1 MPEKFTNIE
10 KNTGTT
16 QAQQEEDTNIK
27 FKGEYLK
34 VVAYKDYEFVS
45 EPHMVVILPY
55 LRDESMIILRH
66 EYIPTYQYFYKD
78 SQDYN
83 SITNFLTI
91 VTGTV
96 EQGETLENCVRRE
109 LYEETG
115 IVLSNMFQVELDKHL
130 FLSKGNVAQY
140 HTCLL
145 ELRYND
151 YKVTQPKSDGSES
164 ENKSKAIQISLGDLD
179 EIKTHDLITEYM
191 ITKFKLEYKLK

>member
-10 KNTGTT
+10 KTSGTT
-16 QAQQEEDTNIK
+16 EAKPDNNIK
-27 FKGEYLK
+27 FKGDYIK
-34 VVAYKDYEFVS
+34 IVNYKNYEIVS

-55 LRDESMIILRH
+55 LRDEGFILLRH

-78 SQDYN
+78 NLDYN
-83 SITNFLTI
+83 SITNFLT
-91 VTGTV
+91 VVSGTI
-96 EQGETLENCVRRE
+96 EKDETLENCVRRE

-115 IVLSNMFQVELDKHL
+115 IVLSNMYQIEMDKHL

-145 ELRYND
+145 EIRYND
-151 YKVTQPKSDGSES
+151 YKVVNPKSDGSES
-164 ENKSKAIQISLGDLD
+164 EALSKTIKISLGDLD
-179 EIKTHDLITEYM
+179 NIKTHDLITEYM

>member
-10 KNTGTT
+10 KSSGTT
-16 QAQQEEDTNIK
+16 KVEEQDTDVK
-27 FKGEYLK
+27 YKGEYLK
-34 VVAYKDYEFVS
+34 VVGYKNYEFVS

-55 LRDESMIILRH
+55 LRDEGFILLRH
-66 EYIPTYQYFYKD
+66 EYVPTYQYFYKD
-78 SQDYN
+78 SIDYKT
-83 SITNFLTI
+83 ITNFLTV

-96 EQGETLENCVRRE
+96 EKDESLSNCVRRE

-115 IVLSNMFQVELDKHL
+115 IVLSNLYQIEIDKHL
-130 FLSKGNVAQY
+130 FLSKGNVSQY
-140 HTCLL
+140 HICLL

-151 YKVTQPKSDGSES
+151 YKLVNPKSDGSME
-164 ENKSKAIQISLGDLD
+164 EDLSKTIKISLGDLN

>member
-1 MPEKFTNIE
+1 MPEKFTNVE
-10 KNTGTT
+10 KNSGTT
-16 QAQQEEDTNIK
+16 ESKPDNNLK
-27 FKGEYLK
+27 FKGDYLK
-34 VVAYKDYEFVS
+34 IINYKDYEIVS

-55 LRDESMIILRH
+55 LRDEGFILLRH
-66 EYIPTYQYFYKD
+66 EYVPTYQYFYKD
-78 SQDYN
+78 NLNYN

-91 VTGTV
+91 VSGTV
-96 EQGETLENCVRRE
+96 KKDESLENCVRRE

-115 IVLSNMFQVELDKHL
+115 IILSNMYQIEMDKHL
-130 FLSKGNVAQY
+130 FVSKGNVAQY

-151 YKVTQPKSDGSES
+151 YKVTNPKSDGSES
-164 ENKSKAIQISLGDLD
+164 ENLSKTIQISLGDLD